1 MESAKCFFW
10 DQSFLLAWEILISKS
25 LISKSVC
32 DKQYKQG
39 KSISKCSKNLH
50 VVIGLAP
57 ILIACD
63 WAEVKSLE
71 IKNGVTQRWIQ
82 RGMKNCAL

>member
-1 MESAKCFFW
+1 M
-10 DQSFLLAWEILISKS
+10 
-25 LISKSVC
+25 ISKSVC

-39 KSISKCSKNLH
+39 KSIPKCSKNLH
-50 VVIGLAP
+50 IVIGLAP

-71 IKNGVTQRWIQ
+71 IKNGITQQWIQ